1 MKVSEIW
8 VGIIIPILI
17 GPIFIYFKSI
27 YDNYTANKREHKLM
41 IYTNKYD
48 YYQSV
53 LNEFYWPFYLKLL
66 CIQQLNYSLPIKNEF
81 EYISDNEES
90 DNEESDNEESDN
102 DNDNDNDNIKIN
114 ISVEK
119 DIILDIET
127 IKLLENNLDLLF
139 NQALEILEK
148 NIYRSSSIDKQ
159 FIQFIKY
166 CKIRTII
173 KEGSI
178 NHKYNIGYFGVKNNT
193 NKLLSLI
200 KDDLFKLQY
209 KFNKLIECGPF

>member
-1 MKVSEIW
+1 MKIYDIW
-8 VGIIIPILI
+8 IGIIIPILI
-17 GPIFIYFKSI
+17 GPIFIYLKSL
-27 YDNYTANKREHKLM
+27 YDNYTGNKREHKLM

-66 CIQQLNYSLPIKNEF
+66 CIQQLNYSIPIKNEF

-90 DNEESDNEESDN
+90 DNEESN
-102 DNDNDNDNIKIN
+102 NDNDNIKIN
-114 ISVEK
+114 INVEK

-139 NQALEILEK
+139 NQALEILEN

-193 NKLLSLI
+193 NKLLGLI
-200 KDDLFKLQY
+200 KDDLFKIQY
-209 KFNKLIECGPF
+209 KFNKLIEEGPFK